1 MRFQRLDL
9 NLLVALDALLTERSV
24 SLAAERL
31 CLSQSAA
38 SSALARL
45 RQYFGDEL
53 MVVRGRQMVLTVRA
67 EELREPV
74 RAVLEHI
81 RTAITITPDFDPL
94 TCDRQIRIMASDY
107 ITDLLLN
114 DVLRDLEKSAP
125 NIRVDILPVH
135 DSPQDS
141 LERQQV
147 DLLVTLDYALS
158 PDHPSRILF
167 EDDHVIIGWDQNP
180 VMQDKITRQIYFKLG
195 HIVARFGKNRV
206 PAFEDGFMR
215 QMKQSRRVEVVAPSF
230 HLLGGLVVGTHRIAT
245 VHRRMAE
252 RMAQTAPLLL
262 RELPFSIPPI
272 REGVQWHVASG
283 NDPAINWIVER
294 IQLCAS
300 ATSNVSNNV
309 VPFEP
314 TVGMRPGDLMPEE
327 RNVENWT
334 N

>member
-38 SSALARL
+38 SSALSRL

-53 MVVRGRQMVLTVRA
+53 MVVKGRQMVLTLRA

-81 RTAITITPDFDPL
+81 RTAITVMPDFDPL

-114 DVLRDLEKSAP
+114 DVLRDMEKSAP

-158 PDHPSRILF
+158 ADHPSCILF
-167 EDDHVIIGWDQNP
+167 EDDHVIIGWNQNP
-180 VMQDKITRQIYFKLG
+180 VMHEKISRQTYFSLG

-230 HLLGGLVVGTHRIAT
+230 HLLGGLVVGTNRIAT

-252 RMAQTAPLLL
+252 RMAQTAPLML

-272 REGVQWHVASG
+272 REGVQWHIASG
-283 NDPAINWIVER
+283 NDAAVNWIVER
-294 IQLCAS
+294 IKLS
-300 ATSNVSNNV
+300 AGVYSNSSNNI

-314 TVGMRPGDLMPEE
+314 TVRMRPADPITEG
-327 RNVENWT
+327 RSG
-334 N
+334 